1 MTRLVACLILAAALA
16 LAPGLAPAMAKD
28 PPPASQPPAPTT
40 KIAAAGILGRNVA
53 GPDGKVIGRV
63 VDVLVDAGSNPRAA
77 VIDFGGFL
85 GVGTR
90 RVAVNWSDLTFP
102 PTGTDTDIK
111 LDLTATRSAARR
123 PIPTRPSPLPSCSRR
138 RFKPPRRPWQPPSK
152 RRAEMAR

>member
-1 MTRLVACLILAAALA
+1 MTRLVACLILAAAPA
-16 LAPGLAPAMAKD
+16 LAPGLAPAIAKD
-28 PPPASQPPAPTT
+28 PPPARQPPAPTT

-63 VDVLVDAGSNPRAA
+63 VDVVVDAGSNPRAA

-111 LDLTATRSAARR
+111 LDLTADQIRSAPPYTDQTKPASVVQPPPVR
-123 PIPTRPSPLPSCSRR
+123 TPSPPVATTQQE
-138 RFKPPRRPWQPPSK
+138 PR
-152 RRAEMAR
+152 

>member
-111 LDLTATRSAARR
+111 LDLTADQIRSAPPYTDQTKPASVVQ
-123 PIPTRPSPLPSCSRR
+123 PPPVQTPSPPVATTQQT
-138 RFKPPRRPWQPPSK
+138 PR
-152 RRAEMAR
+152 

>member
-111 LDLTATRSAARR
+111 LDLTADQIRSA
-123 PIPTRPSPLPSCSRR
+123 PTYTDQTKPASVVQPPPVQTPSPPVATTQQT
-138 RFKPPRRPWQPPSK
+138 PR
-152 RRAEMAR
+152 